1 MPRNPVAKPKAIRF
15 KNIKKKTSD
24 KEQAKQIATLSREI
38 TRINKEQTE
47 RIRTVWQMDRKSVG
61 LLNTLTPTVF
71 LCPVPYALCDPLGT
85 SPLTGEGLFG
95 DNNMPISTSPTGQ
108 ISYKKSLVFGYS
120 DAAANSNK
128 IYHTGGKLRYQII
141 TTEPSYTKLTMFL
154 VKPKHKQADQL
165 VVDRQLKGATAATI
179 APPAAVGKA
188 GSSAF
193 MIKDVDYTT
202 YTPPSVAGIPTSTD
216 TIFGSEINRKYWDI
230 IYKREIALTHP
241 GATGFANNTNP
252 ANTNPKNNA
261 LVASGTIKIPAAG
274 VIVNKSQATQT
285 VGNKSTSAME
295 NSLLDQRNEQNYTLV
310 IIHNDG
316 AADLES
322 VQLSLIVN
330 DYYRAVV

>member
-1 MPRNPVAKPKAIRF
+1 MPRNPIAKPKALKS

-24 KEQAKQIATLSREI
+24 KEQAKQIASLSREI

-47 RIRTVWQMDRKSVG
+47 RIRTVWQMNRKSIG
-61 LLNTLTPTVF
+61 LVNTLTPTVF
-71 LCPVPYALCDPLGT
+71 LCPVPYSLCDPLGT
-85 SPLTGEGLFG
+85 SPFTGAGLFS
-95 DNNMPISTSPTGQ
+95 DNNMPISSAIGQ
-108 ISYKKSLVFGYS
+108 IAYKKNLVFGYS

-128 IYHTGGKLRYQII
+128 IYHTGGKLRYQIV

-154 VKPKHKQADQL
+154 VKPKSKQADQL
-165 VVDRQLKGATAATI
+165 VIDRQLKGATAATI
-179 APPAAVGKA
+179 APPAPAGNV

-193 MIKDVDYTT
+193 MIQDVDYTT
-202 YTPPSVAGIPTSTD
+202 YTPPTVGGVPTSTD

-252 ANTNPKNNA
+252 ANTDPKNNA

-274 VIVNKSQATQT
+274 VIINKSQATQT

-295 NSLLDQRNEQNYTLV
+295 NSLLDQRNEENYTLV
-310 IIHNDG
+310 IVHNDG
-316 AADLES
+316 SADLES